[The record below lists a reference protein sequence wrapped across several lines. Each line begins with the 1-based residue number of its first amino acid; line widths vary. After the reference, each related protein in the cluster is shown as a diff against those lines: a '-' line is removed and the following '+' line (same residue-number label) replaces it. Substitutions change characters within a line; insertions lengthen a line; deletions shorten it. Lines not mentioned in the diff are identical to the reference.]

1 MKSTFTKSRTP
12 HLTLSLIL
20 SFSLWGPMTLGKA
33 SSQAAVDAMTGATK
47 QFLDTLSPAQAG
59 KARIGFDDGERTNWA
74 YVPKDRS
81 GVPLKDLNVS
91 QRTMVHNI
99 LKSVLSENGH
109 RKVENI
115 ISLEAVLFALEG
127 AEHRDVQ
134 LYYFSIFGDPGVEA
148 SWGWRFEGHH
158 LSLNVTVANGEML
171 ATAPN
176 FWGANPA
183 EVRKGSKAK
192 LGFRTLKDEEDY
204 ARDLLGSMNSE
215 QKEKVIFDDKAFRDV
230 VTKAKPEIE
239 RMELVGIAFEDL
251 RGKQQEMLWN
261 LIHVYLDNMR
271 PEVARS
277 RLGRIQE
284 EGESDIVFGWAGSEK
299 RGEGHYY
306 RVQGPSFLIEYDNVQ
321 AGANHIHSVWR
332 DFEGDFGRDLLKE
345 HYSDGHVH

>member
-127 AEHRDVQ
+127 AEHRDIQ
-134 LYYFSIFGDPGVEA
+134 LYYFSIFGD
-148 SWGWRFEGHH
+148 
-158 LSLNVTVANGEML
+158 
-171 ATAPN
+171 
-176 FWGANPA
+176 
-183 EVRKGSKAK
+183 
-192 LGFRTLKDEEDY
+192 
-204 ARDLLGSMNSE
+204 
-215 QKEKVIFDDKAFRDV
+215 
-230 VTKAKPEIE
+230 
-239 RMELVGIAFEDL
+239 
-251 RGKQQEMLWN
+251 
-261 LIHVYLDNMR
+261 
-271 PEVARS
+271 
-277 RLGRIQE
+277 
-284 EGESDIVFGWAGSEK
+284 
-299 RGEGHYY
+299 
-306 RVQGPSFLIEYDNVQ
+306 
-321 AGANHIHSVWR
+321 
-332 DFEGDFGRDLLKE
+332 
-345 HYSDGHVH
+345 